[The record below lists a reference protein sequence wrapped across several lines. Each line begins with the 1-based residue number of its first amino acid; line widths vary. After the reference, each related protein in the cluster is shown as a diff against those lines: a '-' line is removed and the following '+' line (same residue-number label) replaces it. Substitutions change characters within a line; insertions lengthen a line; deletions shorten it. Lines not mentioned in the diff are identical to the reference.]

1 MKLLW
6 DKMMWFRRWMLALHP
21 GGAKAA
27 KWELTTPVAF
37 AAGML
42 GMLGSP
48 AWDIMDSDEPR
59 PHLCRTIGQSLRR
72 AVPSWWRA

>member
-48 AWDIMDSDEPR
+48 AWDIMDSYDEQFLLGGGPS
-59 PHLCRTIGQSLRR
+59 PMLVLYNIEGQR
-72 AVPSWWRA
+72 